1 MNRREFMKFTGLAAT
16 GAAVAA
22 RGQPSVFGAPAT
34 PGKVSGS
41 FLGPTVQGVKQGHIV
56 PVDKKM
62 SPAWVKSLFA
72 RGERKIYRGKE
83 LFTIGMPCGGV
94 GAGQLYVRGDGTLGK
109 WWIFNNTRNE
119 RHCSGYQTYRPKSP
133 IEQGF
138 AVRLASKGDKPQT
151 AVLSEADF
159 DAIEFVGEYPIA
171 EIRFKRGAKP
181 ALPADVTQ
189 EVFSPWIPLNA
200 RDSANPATIIR
211 FTIDNKSAKPLEA
224 SIAGWLQNGVCLGH
238 RVAGGSR
245 NTVVRTGGL
254 TCVHMDL
261 DAAPKTTPKDPK
273 RKDIAFDTF
282 EDGTFDKWRI
292 EGRAFGKAPRE
303 IAKEQHPQPV
313 SGHGGKHLADSLDP
327 KGVYDKPTGKLISK
341 AFKIERR
348 YICFSI
354 AGGKH
359 AGKTC
364 LNLRVAGKVIRSST
378 GANSEKLTRR
388 GWDVGDLAGKQAALE
403 IVDAHSG
410 AWGHVL
416 VDDIVLTDAPPA
428 PTRSPTDDP
437 AWGDMALCA
446 LDKAATACAAWESRE
461 KFLTDFASRGNTGD
475 NAEATYPLGAVRCG
489 AVASSVSLKPG
500 ESRQLTFL
508 ITWNFPNRY
517 NRRNKVSQM
526 YANWYDGAL
535 DAARYVAKNFQRLDT
550 ETHLFRDTYF
560 QTTLPYWLV
569 HRIGMPLANLATGTT
584 EWWSNGRFY
593 GWEGVMCCA
602 GTCTHVWHYEQATG
616 RLFPELARS
625 MREMQNIPSMDP
637 ATGIVKFRGQEN
649 RSGYAADGQGG
660 VILMFYRQY
669 LMSTSGEFLKKHW
682 PSIKK
687 MMACMIGR
695 DGADG
700 RTDGIVNT
708 SDHTT
713 YDINFVGANTHNG
726 SMYLAAL
733 RACEKM
739 AALQG
744 ENDLAAEYR
753 RIYQSGAKLTVA
765 RQFNGDYFIQLLEK
779 DKPTKWQIGTGCLT
793 SQLLGNGWCGQVNLD
808 GVYPE
813 PVIRKTLA
821 SIFRYNWIPDV
832 GPYYKLHK
840 PEMIFVKPGEAGLL
854 ICTYPLGSRLP
865 HPLRYRNTIMQGY
878 DYDAAN
884 QMLARGMLTEG
895 LAIYRAN
902 HDNYDGAKHNPWNE
916 QQCGDH
922 YARAMAA
929 WGALIAISGF
939 VYDGPAGMIGF
950 APTFKPDNFQA
961 FFTAAEGWGSLVQRR
976 TAEAQENRFEVK
988 WGKLSARTLVFELP
1002 AGKKLRTATVN
1013 TAGKKIDA
1021 TAKQDGLKVTLDL
1034 GKPITIIADR
1044 DVTIT
1049 LEW

>member
-1 MNRREFMKFTGLAAT
+1 MNRRQFMKLTGLVT
-16 GAAVAA
+16 GGAAVTACRRPNA
-22 RGQPSVFGAPAT
+22 FGASTASSE
-34 PGKVSGS
+34 VSGS
-41 FLGPTVQGVKQGHIV
+41 FLGPTVQAVKQGHIV
-56 PVDKKM
+56 PTDKKM
-62 SPAWVKSLFA
+62 SSAWVKSLQA

-109 WWIFNNTRNE
+109 WWIFNNARNE
-119 RHCSGYQTYRPKSP
+119 RHCSGYQTYRPQSP

-138 AVRLASKGDKPQT
+138 AIRLASKGDKPQT
-151 AVLSEADF
+151 AVLSQADF

-171 EIRFKRGAKP
+171 EIRFKRNAKP
-181 ALPADVTQ
+181 ALAARITQ

-200 RDSANPATIIR
+200 RDSANPATVIR
-211 FTIDNKSAKPLEA
+211 FTIENTSGKPVEA
-224 SIAGWLQNGVCLGH
+224 SIAGWLQNGVCL
-238 RVAGGSR
+238 AGNITGKSR
-245 NTVVRTGGL
+245 NTVVRTGGM
-254 TCVHMDL
+254 TCVRMDM
-261 DAAPKTTPKDPK
+261 DAPPKTTPRDPR
-273 RKDIAFDTF
+273 RKDIAFDSF

-292 EGRAFGKAPRE
+292 EGDAFDKAPRE
-303 IAKEQHPQPV
+303 IAKHQHPQHV
-313 SGHGGKHLADSLDP
+313 SGHGGKYLADSLGP
-327 KGVYDKPTGKLISK
+327 KGIYDKPTGKLISK
-341 AFKIERR
+341 SLKIERR

-364 LNLRVAGKVIRSST
+364 MNLRVAGKVVRSST

-388 GWDVGDLAGKQAALE
+388 GWDVGDLAGKKAVLE

-410 AWGHVL
+410 GWGHVL
-416 VDDIVLTDAPPA
+416 VDDIVLTDTPPA
-428 PTRSPTDDP
+428 RTENPTGDP
-437 AWGDMALCA
+437 GWGDMALSA
-446 LDKAATACAAWESRE
+446 LDKTATACAAWESRE
-461 KFLTDFASRGNTGD
+461 KFLAGFASRGKVGD
-475 NAEATYPLGAVRCG
+475 NAETTYPLGEARCG
-489 AVASSVSLKPG
+489 VVASSVSLKPG
-500 ESRQLTFL
+500 ESKQLTFL
-508 ITWNFPNRY
+508 VTWCFPNRY
-517 NRRNKVSQM
+517 RHKKKVGQM
-526 YANWYDGAL
+526 YANWYDNAL
-535 DAARYVAKNFQRLDT
+535 EAARYVARNFQRLDT
-550 ETHLFRDTYF
+550 DTHLFRDTYF

-593 GWEGVMCCA
+593 GWEGVMCCQ

-616 RLFPELARS
+616 RLFPELAGS

-637 ATGIVKFRGQEN
+637 KTGIVRFRGQES

-660 VILMFYRQY
+660 VILMFYRQH
-669 LMSTSGEFLKKHW
+669 LMSTTGEFLKKHW
-682 PSIKK
+682 ASIKK

-713 YDINFVGANTHNG
+713 YDINFTGANTHNG

-739 AALQG
+739 ASLQG

-765 RQFNGDYFIQLLEK
+765 RQFNGDYFIQLLENAK
-779 DKPTKWQIGTGCLT
+779 STKWQIGDGCLT
-793 SQLLGNGWCGQVNLD
+793 SQLLGNGWCEQVNLD
-808 GVYPE
+808 SPYPE

-854 ICTYPLGSRLP
+854 ICTYPLGSRLA

-884 QMLARGMLTEG
+884 QMLAGDMLTEG

-902 HDNYDGAKHNPWNE
+902 HDNYNGVKHNPWNE

-922 YARAMAA
+922 YARAMTA

-939 VYDGPAGMIGF
+939 AYDGPAGIIGF
-950 APTFKPDNFQA
+950 TPTFKPDNFRA
-961 FFTAAEGWGSLVQRR
+961 FFTAAEGWGSLVQKR
-976 TAEAQENRFEVK
+976 TAGAQENRFEVK
-988 WGKLSARTLVFELP
+988 WGKLSARTLVFTLP
-1002 AGKKLRTATVN
+1002 EGKKLRTATVAV
-1013 TAGKKIDA
+1013 AGKQADA
-1021 TAKQDGLKVTLDL
+1021 TTRQDGLKVTIDL
-1034 GKPITIIADR
+1034 GKSTTILAGQNLT
-1044 DVTIT
+1044 VVMK
-1049 LEW
+1049 W

>member
-1 MNRREFMKFTGLAAT
+1 MNRREFMEFVGLSAAGASITAVNSTG
-16 GAAVAA
+16 VS
-22 RGQPSVFGAPAT
+22 QAPPASSEI
-34 PGKVSGS
+34 SGS
-41 FLGPTVQGVKQGHIV
+41 FLGPTAQGVKQGHIV

-62 SPAWVKSLFA
+62 SPKWVKSLFA
-72 RGERKIYRGKE
+72 RGERKVYRGKE

-94 GAGQLYVRGDGTLGK
+94 GSGQLYVRGDGTLGK
-109 WWIFNNTRNE
+109 WWIFNNAKNE

-138 AVRLASKGDKPQT
+138 AVRLVSKGDKPQT

-159 DAIEFVGEYPIA
+159 DAIEFIGEYPIA
-171 EIRFKRGAKP
+171 EIRFKRNSKP
-181 ALPADVTQ
+181 ALAAGVTQ

-200 RDSANPATIIR
+200 RDSGNPVTVIR
-211 FTIDNKSAKPLEA
+211 FTIENTSSKPLEA
-224 SIAGWLQNGVCLGH
+224 SIVGWLQNGVCATGA
-238 RVAGGSR
+238 VIAESR
-245 NTVVRTGGL
+245 NTVERTDNL
-254 TCVHMDL
+254 TCVRMGIDSEPRI
-261 DAAPKTTPKDPK
+261 ARGGSR
-273 RKDIAFDTF
+273 RKDISFDTF

-292 EGRAFGKAPRE
+292 KGQAFGKAPRE
-303 IAKEQHPQPV
+303 IAKHQHPQQV
-313 SGHGGKHLADSLDP
+313 SGHGGKYLADSLGP
-327 KGVYDKPTGKLISK
+327 KGVYDKPTGKLTSET
-341 AFKIERR
+341 FKIERR

-364 LNLRVAGKVIRSST
+364 MNLRVGGKVVRSCV

-388 GWDVGDLAGKQAALE
+388 GWDVGEFAGKQAVLE

-410 AWGHVL
+410 SWGHVL
-416 VDDIVLTDAPPA
+416 VDDIVLTDTPPV
-428 PTRSPTDDP
+428 PPGNPKDDP

-446 LDKAATACAAWESRE
+446 MDKTAAACAAWESRE
-461 KFLTDFASRGNTGD
+461 KFLASFASQGKIGQR
-475 NAEATYPLGAVRCG
+475 AEATHPPGAVRCG
-489 AVASSVSLKPG
+489 VTASSVSLKPG
-500 ESRQLTFL
+500 ESKQLTFL
-508 ITWNFPNRY
+508 ITWCFPNRY
-517 NRRNKVSQM
+517 NHGKKVGQM
-526 YANWYDGAL
+526 YSNWFDSAL

-560 QTTLPYWLV
+560 ETTLPYWLV

-593 GWEGVMCCA
+593 GWEGVMCCR

-625 MREMQNIPSMDP
+625 MREMQNVPSMDP
-637 ATGIVKFRGQEN
+637 KTGLVRFRGQES
-649 RSGYAADGQGG
+649 RSGYAADGQAG
-660 VILMFYRQY
+660 VILMFYRQH
-669 LMSTSGEFLKKHW
+669 LVSTTNDFLKKNW
-682 PSIKK
+682 ASVKK
-687 MMACMIGR
+687 MMACMIAR

-700 RTDGIVNT
+700 PPDGIVNT

-733 RACEKM
+733 KACEKM
-739 AALQG
+739 AILQG
-744 ENDLAAEYR
+744 QDELAGEYR

-765 RQFNGDYFIQLLEK
+765 KQFNGDYFIQLLDK
-779 DKPTKWQIGTGCLT
+779 SKPTKWQIGDGCMT
-793 SQLLGNGWCGQVNLD
+793 SQLLGNGWCGQTDLD
-808 GVYPE
+808 SVYPE

-840 PEMIFVKPGEAGLL
+840 PIMVFVKPGEAGLL

-865 HPLRYRNTIMQGY
+865 HPLMYRNTIMQGY

-884 QMLARGMLTEG
+884 QMLARGMFTEG
-895 LAIYRAN
+895 LAVYRAN
-902 HDNYDGAKHNPWNE
+902 HDNYDGVKHNPWNE

-929 WGALIAISGF
+929 WGALITISGF

-950 APTFKPDNFQA
+950 APTFKPDDFRA
-961 FFTAAEGWGSLVQRR
+961 FFTAAEGWGSIAQKR
-976 TAEAQENRFEVK
+976 TTGAQTNRFEVK

-1002 AGKKLRTATVN
+1002 KGKKLRTSKVIA
-1013 TAGKKIDA
+1013 AGKTIDA
-1021 TAKQDGLKVTLDL
+1021 IPRQDGLKVTLDL
-1034 GKPITIIADR
+1034 GEPITAIAGQN
-1044 DVTIT
+1044 VTIT